1 MKATRHRF
9 PEQAGSPNVA
19 GKIVVLVADV
29 ITQVLE
35 KGLPGA
41 RQECGDLMQV
51 GFLDNGE
58 GVVECGSASRV

>member
-1 MKATRHRF
+1 M
-9 PEQAGSPNVA
+9 A
-19 GKIVVLVADV
+19 GKIGVLVADG

-41 RQECGDLMQV
+41 RQECGDLIQV